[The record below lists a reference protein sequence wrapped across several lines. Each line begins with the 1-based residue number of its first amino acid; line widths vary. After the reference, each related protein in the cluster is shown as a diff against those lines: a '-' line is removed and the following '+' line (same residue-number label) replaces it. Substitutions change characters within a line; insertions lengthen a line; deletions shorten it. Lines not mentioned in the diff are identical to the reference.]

1 MPQTVNGGRIQF
13 GVGFKTDTSGLK
25 QLENS
30 LLKLQTTKL
39 GDFNGTRQ
47 QLNEV
52 RKTVETVREALQKAF
67 NTDLGSLNISKF
79 NQELKGLNI
88 DKIYQDFSK
97 FGIAG
102 QTAFS
107 QVSSQILNTNL
118 KLKETKS
125 IVDSLGQTFMN
136 SIKWNIASSVINSFT
151 GSLQQAFGYVKN
163 LDSSLTNIRIV
174 TGDSREQM
182 AAFAV
187 EANNAAAALGKT
199 TRDYTDAA
207 LSFYQQGLNDEEV
220 KVRTEASL
228 KAQNI
233 TQGQASVDE
242 LTAVWNGYQVSVAE
256 TQKYVDKLA
265 AVADSSA
272 SDMSQLATAMS
283 KVAATANVMGVDID
297 QLTAQIATIVA
308 TTRQAPQTVGNALKT
323 IYARIND
330 IKAGTDDAETSLG
343 NYSSKMAAL
352 GFSVLDANGN
362 LRQTGQVMEEIG
374 ERWTTLTK
382 EQQVYLAQTMAGQR
396 QYNQLI
402 SLFDNW
408 TQYSEMLNVSLESEG
423 TLNEK
428 NARYMESLAAH
439 IEQFTA
445 ARQNLMDS
453 LLNADSMR
461 EFVDLGTGIVNIL
474 AKIVDVAG
482 GGGTAILAIGSAL
495 TTLFSKQIGAEINNL
510 IINFQN
516 IQHNAELVAQKVNS
530 IELFGKSQG
539 MKNEAVAAMV
549 KAQGEIMQYSS
560 ALTAQQKNQYDELVK
575 QLGEQQNLLTIEE
588 DKATKA
594 EAFQQQ
600 LKKQNRTQEDLLNLL
615 DKVSGKLSTL
625 DSISKRSSEQGV
637 SDKETVRIRE
647 LVQEVIQLNQVTGNN
662 SEKAKNFALVWKDVA
677 SKADFTADE
686 ISILKR
692 QIQEFYQ
699 TAHAQ
704 EDNLSYHLED
714 EGHKAQILR
723 EQIKQTEKQVEQF
736 QRQAAQAWNVQ
747 NIVSMIGA
755 VGQLASMFMAITNTI
770 KILTDD
776 SKTLGQKVQAIG
788 AVLAFTLPQALNV
801 YKNTVGELIKAG
813 TARLQAEE
821 LQKELVEKENQAE
834 QLKTQELKK
843 QTDQIVKQNALQ
855 QGQGSRPKVGPPSP
869 KEYDDAFQKYLDKYY
884 YKLDDNNYQS
894 KSGGNAYYLDQLKE
908 KFKGTKGYQNLFNG
922 VNEGAEAMGDVV
934 AEGSKKS
941 ISSLDGLKASLKG
954 LGSQFATLMSPPT
967 GLIIVGVAA
976 AAAALYGLYKW
987 YNKDAEAAEKAAQA
1001 AKQANQHYK
1010 ELKDTFDEFNNSIS
1024 AYDDAVKALNE
1035 LNKGTE
1041 EWNEKLK
1048 ETNEQVLQLL
1058 DKYPQLSG
1066 AISQNADGLLTIDKT
1081 SEAYK
1086 SYLEDLTRQTQVANV
1101 ARLGTQQKSNEADR
1115 TSQITNLSR
1124 STDINRAD
1132 LEKVINAMQH
1142 QGNAIIGDTKKL
1154 EDILG
1159 AGSPSIKAIQDNAD
1173 KITSLATTIE
1183 NNTKA
1188 TEILGTTIAQDLLKD
1203 NKTYENSDYQSQFS
1217 DQVSNRLQNAEFNQ
1231 AAYSYRDMQ
1240 TGALQDDTKAIADRY
1255 AEILGQQVKKNF
1267 WGSGYSV
1274 KDAVTGEWEKVT
1286 ADFVKNEIAA
1296 ADAMDNLDEIIQQTD
1311 QVIKQITNTYERQ
1324 SEVAAAL
1331 QFQNVK
1337 SADDVENIDLTKMSY
1352 NDVNALDVDF
1362 LASLYSWDDETVEA
1376 VKNKLEQSKDQT
1388 RQIAKQY
1395 ADTLDIGVKEAFNQI
1410 DSDKMSG
1417 QMQTQVAGILKK
1429 VFVAGEGI
1437 SGFEKQVAESLQS
1450 AIDADKLE
1458 ELLSQNW
1465 DQINL
1470 DQATDIFKK
1479 LGIEVPKS
1487 KEALQ
1492 AFINALKTSVQE
1504 LSSQQIY
1511 NNVHSVIDKKNG
1523 KTLNFLD
1530 QIDADAYQKLVDAGV
1545 AVDNAFVKLTD
1556 GTYKF
1561 VGDAEEFYKQANQTS
1576 LQPFLDEIDRLRRQ
1590 VEKGATVNYESLSGN
1605 TIDTT
1610 SHTIDR
1616 DKAQNQI
1623 DALKTIGA
1631 LTEEQYA
1638 NYNNL
1643 INTPG
1648 APINKLAPALE
1659 QISEAIEKNREKL
1672 ENYQDTANQVLI
1684 DQQRSVAF
1692 SQQDL
1697 GQLSHLRNSK
1707 KLNQWLQSENGIKE
1721 YTQAILAASQA
1732 EGIETE
1738 NVKYL
1743 ASMFEEEANNLD
1755 WVNNN
1760 LEDNAQASM
1769 QVAAYLEDLVSGVQ
1783 NLQKAWKE
1791 SIKEGIDLDDI
1802 DPSVLAETQEILSD
1816 MFNQDVGEGFL
1827 ANRQNL
1833 EIIQELAKGNIQA
1846 FEDLTIAMGR
1856 YIAQANMSNDIDLG
1870 VNIDTQQ
1877 FYSRLD
1883 EIDSLL
1889 ATYNPTIDVGTSID
1903 DTPYYDAINEM
1914 VNNAGWAQEEVEKY
1928 LEGINYTPDVVPIDV
1943 PLDTGQYNEDTKT
1956 YHFDYVDP
1964 VTKERIV
1971 ADVDENLYSQYKNA
1985 GKITL
1990 FSIRGSKFK
1999 GGTNALT
2006 KAGGSRVV
2014 PKAPSGGGGGKK
2026 GGGGG
2031 KGSGSAKKPKQEKPK
2046 EVKTDPYHKINRQL
2060 DDQQRKLKKLD
2071 DLEDR
2076 LIPRDR
2082 LAVLEKESDQYQ
2094 KQIKLLK
2101 EKEGIAN
2108 SQLGRLKTTL
2118 TKQNASNVK
2127 VQFQANGQ
2135 IANYN
2140 EVLKGAYDKYNQWV
2154 TNVYN
2159 KMTAEQQQAAA
2170 SQKQAR
2176 EQALKQLEDNLQEY
2190 EKTLDLIDDIED
2202 ALQAANEAQAALF
2215 LTALKYRMQ
2224 IREAAGDLQREFQDF
2239 SDKVIKDL
2247 ADDDYLAQVQSK
2259 FDKIMSYVNSKE
2271 LEERKTQ
2278 IDILRQELDNIN
2290 KGIESKYS
2298 ATEVQSMLDDLLK
2311 QQMSD
2316 LQEIKDLQ
2324 KEIQQQFIDA
2334 LDNAKDKQDQVMDQY
2349 GRINDQIQRGI
2360 DLTNKLYGDK
2370 AYEMLD
2376 KYYEKQNAN
2385 NLRELQTLKQ
2395 QENYWRAIMSSQ
2407 QLGSQAWKAAREN
2420 LESVI
2425 DAFGDK
2431 LEQALDNLATWW
2443 ENQVD
2448 LLVNNLNNTLTNGL
2462 GTDYLDMQWDQMSK
2476 FDDDFLDAVNRNFAT
2491 NEIRDMYQEGLDSLA
2506 DSPAAQARLNELMND
2521 QLKILEE
2528 KENLTQYDIDRA
2540 KALYDIEMKR
2550 FELEELRNSKT
2561 TMRLRRDS
2569 QGNYTYQYVEDEE
2582 KVSDLQKSLAQAENN
2597 LYNLDKEHYKE
2608 TLENMYDVYKEY
2620 LEERQK
2626 LEKEYTQARQK
2637 LERAQTEQDKAAAQE
2652 RLKQLETYE
2661 NTLTQWYSARADAY
2675 GEDILYNKFYLGD
2688 SIADVLGL
2696 IDLSEEDKTKLVDS
2710 LVPYATSGLAA
2721 LAENISGEGGFLQ
2734 AVIKPVTA
2742 KLTEATTQ
2750 LLSGIDAA
2758 KGIYDE
2764 NADVRDAE
2772 NEFFLQFDVQQM
2784 NKAAEQVSAVS
2795 DTLKS
2800 IDEWLKATFTQEF
2813 IDNIVNG
2820 VNQVQESNVMKDE
2833 NSEEMGLGAQGNTKM
2848 VPMQTDTSSFNGASA
2863 ILPMSVTN
2871 AADDTAR
2878 IDYWKTL
2885 LDNQELGTDAYA
2897 AALANYEG
2905 ALQTAA
2911 INKLVSSLA
2920 DYYQDP
2926 SRYLSQAVTINAD
2939 FPNVESWQ
2947 EIVEAIKNLSL
2958 TASQQSSSTIRT
2970 AG

>member
-265 AVADSSA
+265 AVADNSA

-600 LKKQNRTQEDLLNLL
+600 LEKQNRTQEDLLNLL

-625 DSISKRSSEQGV
+625 DSISKRSSEQGI
-637 SDKETVRIRE
+637 SNKETVRIKE
-647 LVQEVIQLNQVTGNN
+647 LIQEVIQLNQITGNN
-662 SEKAKNFALVWKDVA
+662 SEKAQNFALAWEDVA

-755 VGQLASMFMAITNTI
+755 VGQLASVVMAVSNTF

-776 SKTLGQKVQAIG
+776 SKTFGQKIQAIG
-788 AVLAFTLPQALNV
+788 AVLAFTLPQVLNI
-801 YKNTVGELIKAG
+801 YQRTFGELIKAG
-813 TARLQAEE
+813 TAQLQVEKLKE
-821 LQKELVEKENQAE
+821 LQILRQNQLILEEEATEKR
-834 QLKTQELKK
+834 KTVELKK
-843 QTDQIVKQNALQ
+843 QTAELLKQQAIKARESADNLQVFPTGISRDKKTGKIVSKQETQSILNGADAADQALDRALIDVDLAENAADMAQ
-855 QGQGSRPKVGPPSP
+855 DAAKVAG
-869 KEYDDAFQKYLDKYY
+869 DAVEDAAG
-884 YKLDDNNYQS
+884 
-894 KSGGNAYYLDQLKE
+894 KSVSA
-908 KFKGTKGYQNLFNG
+908 F
-922 VNEGAEAMGDVV
+922 
-934 AEGSKKS
+934 
-941 ISSLDGLKASLKG
+941 DGLKTSLSTFGTK
-954 LGSQFATLMSPPT
+954 FAALMSPPT
-967 GLIIVGVAA
+967 GLIIAGLVAA
-976 AAAALYGLYKW
+976 AAAAYGFYKW
-987 YNKDAEAAEKAAQA
+987 WNKDAEAAEKAAQA
-1001 AKQANQHYK
+1001 AKQANEHYK
-1010 ELKDTFDEFNNSIS
+1010 ELKDTFNEFNNSIS
-1024 AYDDAVKALNE
+1024 TYDDAVDALNK

-1041 EWNEKLK
+1041 EWNQKLK

-1058 DKYPQLSG
+1058 DKYPQLAE
-1066 AISQNADGLLTIDKT
+1066 AISQNADGLLTIDKN

-1086 SYLEDLTRQTQVANV
+1086 SYLDDLNRQTQVANV

-1124 STDINRAD
+1124 STGINRSD
-1132 LEKVINAMQH
+1132 LNKVINAMQH

-1159 AGSPSIKAIQDNAD
+1159 VGSPSIKAIQDNAD

-1231 AAYSYRDMQ
+1231 TAYSYRDMQ

-1610 SHTIDR
+1610 NHTVDR

-1732 EGIETE
+1732 EGIETK

-1743 ASMFEEEANNLD
+1743 ASMFEEEAKNLD

-1760 LEDNAQASM
+1760 LEGNAQASM

-1856 YIAQANMSNDIDLG
+1856 YVAQANMSNDIDLG
-1870 VNIDTQQ
+1870 VNINTQQ
-1877 FYSRLD
+1877 FYARLD

-2006 KAGGSRVV
+2006 KAGGSRVT

-2026 GGGGG
+2026 GGGGN
-2031 KGSGSAKKPKQEKPK
+2031 KGSSKKAKTEKPKQ
-2046 EVKTDPYHKINRQL
+2046 VKTDPYHKINRQL

-2082 LAVLEKESDQYQ
+2082 LAVLEKESNQYQ

-2101 EKEGIAN
+2101 EKEDIAD
-2108 SQLGRLKTTL
+2108 SELARLKTAL
-2118 TKQNASNVK
+2118 TGQNASNVK

-2170 SQKQAR
+2170 SQKQSR

-2202 ALQAANEAQAALF
+2202 ALQAANKAQAALF

-2224 IREAAGDLQREFQDF
+2224 IREAAGDLQRQFQDF
-2239 SDKVIKDL
+2239 SDKVINDL
-2247 ADDDYLAQVQSK
+2247 ADEDYLAQVQSK

-2298 ATEVQSMLDDLLK
+2298 AAEVQSMLDDLLK

-2420 LESVI
+2420 LESVV

-2448 LLVNNLNNTLTNGL
+2448 LLVDNLNNKLTGGM
-2462 GTDYLDMQWDQMSK
+2462 GTEYLDFEWDQMSRI
-2476 FDDDFLDAVNRNFAT
+2476 DDDFLDAVNRSFST
-2491 NEIRDMYQEGLDSLA
+2491 NEIRDMYQEGLDALA
-2506 DSPAAQARLNELMND
+2506 DSPAAQAKLNKLMK
-2521 QLKILEE
+2521 QQMKILEE
-2528 KENLTQYDIDRA
+2528 KEDLTQYDIDRA

-2550 FELEELRNSKT
+2550 FELEEMRNSKT

-2582 KVSDLQKSLAQAENN
+2582 KVSDLQKALSEAENN
-2597 LYNLDKEHYKE
+2597 LYNMDKQHYKE
-2608 TLENMYDVYKEY
+2608 TLQNMYDVYKEY
-2620 LEERQK
+2620 Q
-2626 LEKEYTQARQK
+2626 EKRTAVNDQLIKAEQELRDAETQEA
-2637 LERAQTEQDKAAAQE
+2637 KAAAQKKIE
-2652 RLKQLETYE
+2652 ALQKYAEEIDDTYTKLFE
-2661 NTLTQWYSARADAY
+2661 MYQKDAEWNKGYVGRSAAA
-2675 GEDILYNKFYLGD
+2675 
-2688 SIADVLGL
+2688 VLGL
-2696 IDLSEEDKTKLVDS
+2696 QGLTDDDRQKLVDT
-2710 LVPYATSGLAA
+2710 LVPYATSSIAA
-2721 LAENISGEGGFLQ
+2721 LQEAIAGQGGFME
-2734 AVIKPVTA
+2734 AVIKPLTA
-2742 KLTEATTQ
+2742 GLEQAGQKLLDGIAEAK
-2750 LLSGIDAA
+2750 SM
-2758 KGIYDE
+2758 YDE
-2764 NADVRDAE
+2764 NAEVREAE

-2795 DTLKS
+2795 NTLKA

-2833 NSEEMGLGAQGNTKM
+2833 DSEEMGLGAQGNTKLI
-2848 VPMQTDTSSFNGASA
+2848 PLQTDTSSFNGASA

-2871 AADDTAR
+2871 AEDDTAR
-2878 IDYWKTL
+2878 VDYWKAL
-2885 LDNQELGTDAYA
+2885 LDTQELGTDAYA

-2926 SRYLSQAVTINAD
+2926 QRYLSQAVTINAD

-2947 EIVEAIKNLSL
+2947 EIVEAIRNLTL